1 MLHVDKMIIKK
12 KLVEKTHQLQSGLF
26 VLTCCII
33 FPAFAC
39 STFGAVNSHWMMFV
53 VGSKWRPLIGCL
65 TFLAHHSFIALLQ
78 IC

>member
-1 MLHVDKMIIKK
+1 
-12 KLVEKTHQLQSGLF
+12 
-26 VLTCCII
+26 
-33 FPAFAC
+33 
-39 STFGAVNSHWMMFV
+39 MFV